1 MRRNRREGLEWSQ
14 FFPEIYVRI
23 TRREGLEWSQLF
35 KEIYVRIT
43 RREGLEWS
51 QFFQNIR
58 AYKKAR
64 AWSGRSLGTWSQVI
78 EMSHRNR

>member
-1 MRRNRREGLEWSQ
+1 MRINMRINRREGLEWSQ
-14 FFPEIYVRI
+14 FHPEIYVR
-23 TRREGLEWSQLF
+23 RN
-35 KEIYVRIT
+35 